1 MEIPYINRE
10 LSWLEFNQRVLNEA
24 RRNDLPLMERLKFL
38 SIAFSNL
45 DEFFMVRVGGLEI
58 LRSARKRK
66 PDPAGL
72 TPSQQITLVRQRV
85 KIMLGEI
92 EDCFYEELMPAL
104 NDEGISRVAIDQLN
118 SKQIDYVAEFFVESI
133 MPLLTPI
140 VLAENDGMNEIP
152 SLSLSAICE
161 VGSTESTESTESKD
175 SMRHVLVSI
184 PSNVSRFIWL
194 PGTNDSKFILI
205 EDVLINFIGQIFPD
219 EIVKQ
224 ANLFRLTRN
233 AEISLE
239 EEGAH
244 DLAKEMGSVLAERK
258 ISECVRLDMEEGFN
272 RNLSKTLKDL
282 VGATSSQIYSTS
294 LPLGFGDFIE
304 MTSLKGFEHLQTE
317 PWTPMLPKDWSP
329 GDNIFKNL
337 SKEDMLLHHPY
348 DSFDP
353 VLEFIEQAA
362 KDPKVLAIKQTLYR
376 TAKNS
381 RVISSLI
388 RAAENGKQVTV
399 VVELKARFDEARN
412 LERAEELERAGVQ
425 IIYGVKGLKTHS
437 KLTLVV
443 RNEGDELKR
452 YVHFGTGNY
461 NEITAGLYTDI
472 SYMTCRR
479 KYGYEAASFFN
490 ALTGGSKLGSM
501 KNLTIAPFH
510 LRERLLELIEEEIN
524 NVEKGKEARIDIKVN
539 SLQDSSFITALYRAS
554 YAGVKIR
561 LNVRGVCCLQ
571 PDLKKISKNIKVTS
585 IVDRYLE
592 HSRIYSFH
600 NDGKPKVFIS
610 SADLM
615 ERSFD
620 RRVELAVEVK
630 DAESK
635 KKVQEILKYT
645 LKDNVQSYLL
655 ESDGTYIRR
664 KPSKGSKKLRAQSYF
679 HRSTVKNAG
688 KMVNLSEEVFLP
700 HKPKGKDF
708 GTAV

>member
-1 MEIPYINRE
+1 MVDIPYINRE

-38 SIAFSNL
+38 SISFSNL

-118 SKQIDYVAEFFVESI
+118 STQIDYVAEFFVESI

-161 VGSTESTESTESKD
+161 VGSTESKD

-224 ANLFRLTRN
+224 VNLFRLTRN

-282 VGATSSQIYSTS
+282 VGATSSQVYPTS

-317 PWTPMLPKDWSP
+317 PWTPMLPRDWSA

-337 SKEDMLLHHPY
+337 SKADMLLHHPY
-348 DSFDP
+348 DRFDP

-510 LRERLLELIEEEIN
+510 MRERLMELIEAEIN

-635 KKVQEILKYT
+635 KKVQEILKYS

>member
-85 KIMLGEI
+85 EIMLGEI
-92 EDCFYEELMPAL
+92 EDCFYQELMPEL
-104 NDEGISRVAIDQLN
+104 NNEGISRVSIDQLN
-118 SKQIDYVAEFFVESI
+118 SKQIDHVAEYFVESI

-140 VLAENDGMNEIP
+140 VLSESDGKNEIP

-161 VGSTESTESTESKD
+161 VGSAESQNTL
-175 SMRHVLVSI
+175 RHVLVPI

-194 PGTNDSKFILI
+194 PETDDSKFILI
-205 EDVLINFIGQIFPD
+205 EDVLINFIGHIFPD
-219 EIVKQ
+219 EIVKN
-224 ANLFRLTRN
+224 AGLFRLTRN

-244 DLAKEMGSVLAERK
+244 DLAKEMGAVLAERK

-272 RNLSKTLKDL
+272 WNLSRRLKDL
-282 VGATSSQIYSTS
+282 VGATPSQVYSTS

-304 MTSLKGFEHLQTE
+304 LSSTKGFEHLQNE
-317 PWTPMLPKDWSP
+317 PWNPMLPKDWKP
-329 GDNIFKNL
+329 GDNIFKSL
-337 SKEDMLLHHPY
+337 SNRDMLLHHPY
-348 DSFDP
+348 DSFEP

-388 RAAENGKQVTV
+388 KAAENGKQVTV

-437 KLTLVV
+437 KVTLVV
-443 RNEGDELKR
+443 RNEGGELKR

-490 ALTGGSKLGSM
+490 ALTGGSKLVSL
-501 KNLTIAPFH
+501 KNLTVAPFH
-510 LRERLLELIEEEIN
+510 LRERIMDLIDSEIDN
-524 NVEKGKEARIDIKVN
+524 AENGKEARIDIKVN
-539 SLQDSSFITALYRAS
+539 SLQDSSIITALYRAS

-592 HSRIYSFH
+592 HSRIFSFY
-600 NDGKPKVFIS
+600 NNGKPKVYIS

-620 RRVELAVEVK
+620 RRVELAIEVK
-630 DAESK
+630 DADSK
-635 KKVQEILKYT
+635 NKIQEILKIS
-645 LKDNVQSYLL
+645 LKDNIQSYIL
-655 ESDGTYIRR
+655 ESDGTYIRS
-664 KPSKGSKKLRAQSYF
+664 KPSKGSKKIRAQSYF
-679 HRSTVKNAG
+679 HRSAVKNAG
-688 KMVNLSEEVFLP
+688 KIATISEDAFTP
-700 HKPKGKDF
+700 HKPKTKNF

>member
-161 VGSTESTESTESKD
+161 VGSTESKD

-282 VGATSSQIYSTS
+282 VGATSSQVYSTS

-337 SKEDMLLHHPY
+337 SKADMLLHHPY

-510 LRERLLELIEEEIN
+510 MRERLMELIEAEIN

-635 KKVQEILKYT
+635 EKVQEILKYS

>member
-118 SKQIDYVAEFFVESI
+118 STQIDYVAEFFVESI

-140 VLAENDGMNEIP
+140 LLAENDGMNEIP

-161 VGSTESTESTESKD
+161 VGSTESKD

-205 EDVLINFIGQIFPD
+205 EDVLKNFIGQIFPD

-244 DLAKEMGSVLAERK
+244 DLAKEMGAVLAERK

-282 VGATSSQIYSTS
+282 VGATSSQVYSTS

-317 PWTPMLPKDWSP
+317 PWTPMLPRDWSP

-337 SKEDMLLHHPY
+337 SKADMLLHHPY

-510 LRERLLELIEEEIN
+510 MRERLMELIEAEIN

-635 KKVQEILKYT
+635 KKVQEILKYS

>member
-118 SKQIDYVAEFFVESI
+118 STQIDYVAEFFVESI

-161 VGSTESTESTESKD
+161 VGSTESKD

-244 DLAKEMGSVLAERK
+244 DLAKEMGAVLAERK

-282 VGATSSQIYSTS
+282 VGATSSQVYSTS

-337 SKEDMLLHHPY
+337 SKADMLLHHPY

-510 LRERLLELIEEEIN
+510 LREQLMELIEAEIN

-635 KKVQEILKYT
+635 EKVQEILKYS

>member
-161 VGSTESTESTESKD
+161 VGSTESKD

-233 AEISLE
+233 AEISFE

-272 RNLSKTLKDL
+272 RNSSKTLKDL
-282 VGATSSQIYSTS
+282 VGATSSQVYPSS

-304 MTSLKGFEHLQTE
+304 MTSLKGFDHLQTE

-337 SKEDMLLHHPY
+337 SKADMLLHHPY

-510 LRERLLELIEEEIN
+510 MRERLMELIEAEIN

-635 KKVQEILKYT
+635 KKVQEILKYS

-664 KPSKGSKKLRAQSYF
+664 KPSKDSKKLRAQSYF

>member
-66 PDPAGL
+66 PDPSGL

-85 KIMLGEI
+85 EIMLGEI
-92 EDCFYEELMPAL
+92 EDCFYQELMPEL
-104 NDEGISRVAIDQLN
+104 NNEGISRVSIDQLN
-118 SKQIDYVAEFFVESI
+118 SKQIDHVAEYFVESI

-140 VLAENDGMNEIP
+140 VLAESDGKNEIP

-161 VGSTESTESTESKD
+161 VGSAESQNTL
-175 SMRHVLVSI
+175 RHVLVPI

-194 PGTNDSKFILI
+194 PETDDSKFILI
-205 EDVLINFIGQIFPD
+205 EDVLINFIGHIFPD
-219 EIVKQ
+219 EIVKN
-224 ANLFRLTRN
+224 AGLFRLTRN

-244 DLAKEMGSVLAERK
+244 DLAKEMGAVLAERK
-258 ISECVRLDMEEGFN
+258 ISECVRLDIEEGFN
-272 RNLSKTLKDL
+272 RNLSRRLKDL
-282 VGATSSQIYSTS
+282 VGATPSQVYSTS

-304 MTSLKGFEHLQTE
+304 LSSAKGFEHLQNE
-317 PWTPMLPKDWSP
+317 PWNPMLPKDWKP
-329 GDNIFKNL
+329 GDNIFKSL
-337 SKEDMLLHHPY
+337 SNRDMLLQHPY
-348 DSFDP
+348 DSFEP
-353 VLEFIEQAA
+353 VLDFIEQAA

-388 RAAENGKQVTV
+388 KAAENGKQVTV

-437 KLTLVV
+437 KVTLVV
-443 RNEGDELKR
+443 RNEGGELKR

-490 ALTGGSKLGSM
+490 ALTGGSKLVSL
-501 KNLTIAPFH
+501 KNLTVAPFH
-510 LRERLLELIEEEIN
+510 LRERIMDLIDSEIDN
-524 NVEKGKEARIDIKVN
+524 AENGKEARIDIKVN
-539 SLQDSSFITALYRAS
+539 SLQDSSIITALYRAS

-592 HSRIYSFH
+592 HSRIFSFY
-600 NDGKPKVFIS
+600 NNGKPKVYIS

-620 RRVELAVEVK
+620 RRVELAIEVK
-630 DAESK
+630 DADSK
-635 KKVQEILKYT
+635 NKIQEILKIS
-645 LKDNVQSYLL
+645 LKDNIQSYIL
-655 ESDGTYIRR
+655 ESDGTYIRS
-664 KPSKGSKKLRAQSYF
+664 KPSKGSKKIRAQSYF
-679 HRSTVKNAG
+679 HRSAVKNAG
-688 KMVNLSEEVFLP
+688 KIATISEDAFTP
-700 HKPKGKDF
+700 HKPKTKNF

>member
-118 SKQIDYVAEFFVESI
+118 STQIDYVAEFFVESI

-161 VGSTESTESTESKD
+161 VGSTESKD

-272 RNLSKTLKDL
+272 RNLSKILKDL
-282 VGATSSQIYSTS
+282 VGATSSQVYPTS

-317 PWTPMLPKDWSP
+317 PWTPMLPRDWSA

-337 SKEDMLLHHPY
+337 SKADMLLHHPY

-510 LRERLLELIEEEIN
+510 MRERLMELIEAEIN

-635 KKVQEILKYT
+635 EKVQEILKYS

>member
-118 SKQIDYVAEFFVESI
+118 STQIDYVAEFFVESI

-161 VGSTESTESTESKD
+161 VGSTESKD

-282 VGATSSQIYSTS
+282 VGATSSQVYSTS

-337 SKEDMLLHHPY
+337 SKADMLLHHPY

-510 LRERLLELIEEEIN
+510 LREQLMELIEAEIN

-635 KKVQEILKYT
+635 KKVQEILKYS

>member
-38 SIAFSNL
+38 SIAFSNI

-118 SKQIDYVAEFFVESI
+118 STQIDYVAEFFVENI

-161 VGSTESTESTESKD
+161 VGSTESKD

-282 VGATSSQIYSTS
+282 VGATSSQVYSTS

-317 PWTPMLPKDWSP
+317 PWTPMLPRDWSP

-337 SKEDMLLHHPY
+337 SKADMLLHHPY

>member
-161 VGSTESTESTESKD
+161 VGSTESKD

-244 DLAKEMGSVLAERK
+244 DLAKEMGAVLAERK

-282 VGATSSQIYSTS
+282 VGATSSQVYSTS

-337 SKEDMLLHHPY
+337 SKADMLLHHPY

-510 LRERLLELIEEEIN
+510 LREQLMELIEAEIT

-635 KKVQEILKYT
+635 EKVQEILKYS

>member
-1 MEIPYINRE
+1 
-10 LSWLEFNQRVLNEA
+10 
-24 RRNDLPLMERLKFL
+24 
-38 SIAFSNL
+38 
-45 DEFFMVRVGGLEI
+45 
-58 LRSARKRK
+58 
-66 PDPAGL
+66 
-72 TPSQQITLVRQRV
+72 
-85 KIMLGEI
+85 
-92 EDCFYEELMPAL
+92 
-104 NDEGISRVAIDQLN
+104 
-118 SKQIDYVAEFFVESI
+118 
-133 MPLLTPI
+133 
-140 VLAENDGMNEIP
+140 
-152 SLSLSAICE
+152 
-161 VGSTESTESTESKD
+161 
-175 SMRHVLVSI
+175 
-184 PSNVSRFIWL
+184 
-194 PGTNDSKFILI
+194 
-205 EDVLINFIGQIFPD
+205 
-219 EIVKQ
+219 
-224 ANLFRLTRN
+224 
-233 AEISLE
+233 
-239 EEGAH
+239 
-244 DLAKEMGSVLAERK
+244 
-258 ISECVRLDMEEGFN
+258 
-272 RNLSKTLKDL
+272 
-282 VGATSSQIYSTS
+282 
-294 LPLGFGDFIE
+294 
-304 MTSLKGFEHLQTE
+304 
-317 PWTPMLPKDWSP
+317 MLPRDWSA

-337 SKEDMLLHHPY
+337 SKADMLLHHPY

-501 KNLTIAPFH
+501 KNLIIAPFH
-510 LRERLLELIEEEIN
+510 LREQLMELIEAEIN

-635 KKVQEILKYT
+635 KKVQEILKYS

>member
-1 MEIPYINRE
+1 MVEIPYINRE

-118 SKQIDYVAEFFVESI
+118 STQIDYVAEFFVESI

-161 VGSTESTESTESKD
+161 VGSTESKD

-272 RNLSKTLKDL
+272 RNLSKILKDL
-282 VGATSSQIYSTS
+282 VGATSSQVYPTS

-317 PWTPMLPKDWSP
+317 PWTPMLPRDWSA

-337 SKEDMLLHHPY
+337 SKADMLLHHPY

-510 LRERLLELIEEEIN
+510 MRERLMELIEAEIN

-635 KKVQEILKYT
+635 EKVQEILKYS

>member
-140 VLAENDGMNEIP
+140 VLDENDGMNEIP

-161 VGSTESTESTESKD
+161 VGSTESKD

-272 RNLSKTLKDL
+272 RNLSKILKDL
-282 VGATSSQIYSTS
+282 VGATSSQVYPTS

-337 SKEDMLLHHPY
+337 SKADMLLHHPY

-510 LRERLLELIEEEIN
+510 MRERLMELIEAEIN

-635 KKVQEILKYT
+635 EKVQEILKYT

>member
-118 SKQIDYVAEFFVESI
+118 STQIDYVAEFFVESI

-161 VGSTESTESTESKD
+161 VGSTESTESKD

-282 VGATSSQIYSTS
+282 VGATSSQVYSTS
-294 LPLGFGDFIE
+294 LPLRFGDFIE

-317 PWTPMLPKDWSP
+317 PWTPMLPRDWSP

-337 SKEDMLLHHPY
+337 SKADMLLHHPY

>member
-118 SKQIDYVAEFFVESI
+118 STQIDYVAEFFVESI

-140 VLAENDGMNEIP
+140 ILAENDGMNEIP

-161 VGSTESTESTESKD
+161 VGSTESKD

-272 RNLSKTLKDL
+272 RNLSKILKDL
-282 VGATSSQIYSTS
+282 IGATSSQVYPTS

-317 PWTPMLPKDWSP
+317 PWTPMLPRDWSP
-329 GDNIFKNL
+329 GENIFKNL
-337 SKEDMLLHHPY
+337 SKADMLLHHPY

-510 LRERLLELIEEEIN
+510 MRERLMELIEAEIN

-635 KKVQEILKYT
+635 EKVQEILKYS

-700 HKPKGKDF
+700 HKPKGKEF

>member
-161 VGSTESTESTESKD
+161 VGSTESKD

-282 VGATSSQIYSTS
+282 VGATSSQVYSTS

-337 SKEDMLLHHPY
+337 SKADMLLHHPY

-510 LRERLLELIEEEIN
+510 MRERLMELIEAEIN

-620 RRVELAVEVK
+620 RRVELAVELK

-635 KKVQEILKYT
+635 EKVQEILKYS

>member
-85 KIMLGEI
+85 EIMLGEI
-92 EDCFYEELMPAL
+92 EDCFYQELMPEL
-104 NDEGISRVAIDQLN
+104 NNEGISRVSIDQLN
-118 SKQIDYVAEFFVESI
+118 SKQIDHVAEYFVESI

-140 VLAENDGMNEIP
+140 VLAESDGKNEIP

-161 VGSTESTESTESKD
+161 VGSAESQNTL
-175 SMRHVLVSI
+175 RHVLVPI

-194 PGTNDSKFILI
+194 PETDDSKFILI
-205 EDVLINFIGQIFPD
+205 EDVLINFIGHIFPD
-219 EIVKQ
+219 EIVKN
-224 ANLFRLTRN
+224 AGLFRLTRN

-244 DLAKEMGSVLAERK
+244 DLAKEMGAVLAERK

-272 RNLSKTLKDL
+272 RNLSRSLKDL
-282 VGATSSQIYSTS
+282 VGATPSQVYSTS

-304 MTSLKGFEHLQTE
+304 LSSAKGFEHLQNE
-317 PWTPMLPKDWSP
+317 PWNPMLPKDWKP
-329 GDNIFKNL
+329 GDNIFKSL
-337 SKEDMLLHHPY
+337 SNRDMLLHHPY
-348 DSFDP
+348 DSFEP

-388 RAAENGKQVTV
+388 KAAENGKQVTV

-437 KLTLVV
+437 KVTLVV
-443 RNEGDELKR
+443 RNEGGELKR

-490 ALTGGSKLGSM
+490 ALTGGSKLVSL
-501 KNLTIAPFH
+501 KNLTVAPFH
-510 LRERLLELIEEEIN
+510 LRERIMDLIDAEIDN
-524 NVEKGKEARIDIKVN
+524 AENGKEARIDIKVN
-539 SLQDSSFITALYRAS
+539 SLQDSSIITALYRAS

-592 HSRIYSFH
+592 HSRIFSFY
-600 NDGKPKVFIS
+600 NNGKPKVYIS

-620 RRVELAVEVK
+620 RRVELAIEVK
-630 DAESK
+630 DADSK
-635 KKVQEILKYT
+635 NKIQEILKIS
-645 LKDNVQSYLL
+645 LKDNIQSYIL
-655 ESDGTYIRR
+655 ESDGTYIRS
-664 KPSKGSKKLRAQSYF
+664 KPSKGSKKIRAQSYF
-679 HRSTVKNAG
+679 HRSAVKNAG
-688 KMVNLSEEVFLP
+688 KIATISEDAFTP
-700 HKPKGKDF
+700 HKPKTKNF

>member
-38 SIAFSNL
+38 SISFSNL

-118 SKQIDYVAEFFVESI
+118 STQIDYVAEFFVESI

-161 VGSTESTESTESKD
+161 VGSTESKD

-272 RNLSKTLKDL
+272 RNLSKILKDL
-282 VGATSSQIYSTS
+282 VGATSSQVYPTS

-317 PWTPMLPKDWSP
+317 PWTPMLPRDWSP

-337 SKEDMLLHHPY
+337 SKADMLLHHPY

-510 LRERLLELIEEEIN
+510 MRERLMELIEAEIN

-635 KKVQEILKYT
+635 EKVQEILKYS

>member
-118 SKQIDYVAEFFVESI
+118 STQIDYVAEFFVESI

-140 VLAENDGMNEIP
+140 VLAENDGMNDIP

-161 VGSTESTESTESKD
+161 VGSTESKD

-205 EDVLINFIGQIFPD
+205 EDVFINFIGQIFPD

-272 RNLSKTLKDL
+272 RNLSKILKDL
-282 VGATSSQIYSTS
+282 VGATSSQVYPTS

-317 PWTPMLPKDWSP
+317 PWTPMLPRDWSP

-337 SKEDMLLHHPY
+337 SKADMLLHHPY

-388 RAAENGKQVTV
+388 RAAEKGKQVTV

-510 LRERLLELIEEEIN
+510 MRERLMELIEAEIN

-635 KKVQEILKYT
+635 EKVQEILKYS

>member
-118 SKQIDYVAEFFVESI
+118 STQIDYVAEFFVESI

-140 VLAENDGMNEIP
+140 ILAENDGMNEIP

-161 VGSTESTESTESKD
+161 VGSTESKD

-282 VGATSSQIYSTS
+282 VGATSSQVYPTS

-337 SKEDMLLHHPY
+337 SKADMLLHHPY

-510 LRERLLELIEEEIN
+510 LREQLMELIEAEIN

-635 KKVQEILKYT
+635 EKVQEILKYS

-679 HRSTVKNAG
+679 HRSTVKNSG

>member
-118 SKQIDYVAEFFVESI
+118 STQIDYVAEFFVESI

-161 VGSTESTESTESKD
+161 VGSTESKD

-282 VGATSSQIYSTS
+282 VGATSSQVYSTS

-317 PWTPMLPKDWSP
+317 PWTPMLPRDWSP

-337 SKEDMLLHHPY
+337 SKADMLLHHPY

-490 ALTGGSKLGSM
+490 ALTGGSKLSSM

-510 LRERLLELIEEEIN
+510 MRERLMELIEAEIN

-635 KKVQEILKYT
+635 EKVQEILKYS

>member
-140 VLAENDGMNEIP
+140 ILAENDGMNEIP

-161 VGSTESTESTESKD
+161 VGSTESKD

-272 RNLSKTLKDL
+272 RNLSKILKDL
-282 VGATSSQIYSTS
+282 VGATSSQVYPTS

-317 PWTPMLPKDWSP
+317 PWTPMLPRDWSA

-337 SKEDMLLHHPY
+337 SKADMLLHHPY

-510 LRERLLELIEEEIN
+510 LREQLMELIEAEIN

-635 KKVQEILKYT
+635 KKVQEILKYS

>member
-118 SKQIDYVAEFFVESI
+118 STQIDYVAEFFVESI

-161 VGSTESTESTESKD
+161 VGSTESKD

-244 DLAKEMGSVLAERK
+244 DLAKEMGAVLAERK

-282 VGATSSQIYSTS
+282 VGATSSQVYSTS

-337 SKEDMLLHHPY
+337 SKADMLLHHPY

-510 LRERLLELIEEEIN
+510 MRERLMELIEAEIN

-635 KKVQEILKYT
+635 EKVQEILKYS

>member
-85 KIMLGEI
+85 EIMLGEI
-92 EDCFYEELMPAL
+92 EDCFYQELMPEL
-104 NDEGISRVAIDQLN
+104 NNEGISRVSIDQLN
-118 SKQIDYVAEFFVESI
+118 SKQIDHVAEYFVESI

-140 VLAENDGMNEIP
+140 VLAESDGKNEIP

-161 VGSTESTESTESKD
+161 VGSTESQNTL
-175 SMRHVLVSI
+175 RHVLVPI

-194 PGTNDSKFILI
+194 PETNDSKFILI
-205 EDVLINFIGQIFPD
+205 EDVLINFIGHIFPD
-219 EIVKQ
+219 EIVKN
-224 ANLFRLTRN
+224 AGLFRLTRN

-244 DLAKEMGSVLAERK
+244 DLAKEMGAVLAERK

-272 RNLSKTLKDL
+272 RNLSRRLKDL
-282 VGATSSQIYSTS
+282 VGATPSQVYSTS

-304 MTSLKGFEHLQTE
+304 LSSTKGFEHLQNE
-317 PWTPMLPKDWSP
+317 PWNPMLPKDWKP
-329 GDNIFKNL
+329 GDNIFKSL
-337 SKEDMLLHHPY
+337 SNRDMLLHHPY
-348 DSFDP
+348 DSFEP

-412 LERAEELERAGVQ
+412 LERAEELEMAGVQ

-437 KLTLVV
+437 KVTLVV

-479 KYGYEAASFFN
+479 KYGYEVASFFN
-490 ALTGGSKLGSM
+490 ALTGGSKLVSL
-501 KNLTIAPFH
+501 KNLTVAPFH
-510 LRERLLELIEEEIN
+510 LRERIMDLIDAEIDN
-524 NVEKGKEARIDIKVN
+524 AENGKEARIDIKVN
-539 SLQDSSFITALYRAS
+539 SLQDSSIITALYRAS

-592 HSRIYSFH
+592 HSRIFSFY
-600 NDGKPKVFIS
+600 NNGKSKIYIS

-620 RRVELAVEVK
+620 RRVELAIEVK
-630 DAESK
+630 DADSK
-635 KKVQEILKYT
+635 NKIQEILKIS
-645 LKDNVQSYLL
+645 LKDNIQSYIL
-655 ESDGTYIRR
+655 ESDGTYIRS
-664 KPSKGSKKLRAQSYF
+664 KPSKGSKKIRAQSYF
-679 HRSTVKNAG
+679 HRSAVKNAG
-688 KMVNLSEEVFLP
+688 KIATISEDAFTP
-700 HKPKGKDF
+700 HKPKTKNF

>member
-161 VGSTESTESTESKD
+161 VGSTESKD

-337 SKEDMLLHHPY
+337 SKADMLLHHPY

>member
-118 SKQIDYVAEFFVESI
+118 STQIDYVAEFFVESI

-161 VGSTESTESTESKD
+161 VGSTESKD

-282 VGATSSQIYSTS
+282 VGATSSQVYSTS

-337 SKEDMLLHHPY
+337 SKADMLLHHPY

-510 LRERLLELIEEEIN
+510 MRERLMELIEAEIN

-635 KKVQEILKYT
+635 KKVQEILKYS

>member
-140 VLAENDGMNEIP
+140 LLAENDGMNEIP

-161 VGSTESTESTESKD
+161 VGSTESKD

-282 VGATSSQIYSTS
+282 VGATSSQVYSTS

-337 SKEDMLLHHPY
+337 SKADMLLHHPY

-510 LRERLLELIEEEIN
+510 MRERLMELIEAEIN

-635 KKVQEILKYT
+635 KKVQEILKYN

>member
-85 KIMLGEI
+85 EIMLGEI
-92 EDCFYEELMPAL
+92 EDCFYQELMPEL
-104 NDEGISRVAIDQLN
+104 NNEGISRVSIDQLN
-118 SKQIDYVAEFFVESI
+118 SKQIDHVAGYFVESI

-140 VLAENDGMNEIP
+140 VLAESDGKNEIP

-161 VGSTESTESTESKD
+161 VGSAESQNTL
-175 SMRHVLVSI
+175 RHVLVPI

-194 PGTNDSKFILI
+194 PETDDSKFILI
-205 EDVLINFIGQIFPD
+205 EDVLINFIGHIFPD
-219 EIVKQ
+219 EIVKN
-224 ANLFRLTRN
+224 AGLFRLTRN

-244 DLAKEMGSVLAERK
+244 DLAKEMGAVLAERK

-272 RNLSKTLKDL
+272 RNLSRSLKGL
-282 VGATSSQIYSTS
+282 VGATPSQVYSTS

-304 MTSLKGFEHLQTE
+304 LSSTKGFEHLQNE
-317 PWTPMLPKDWSP
+317 PWNPMLPKDWKP
-329 GDNIFKNL
+329 GDNIFKSL
-337 SKEDMLLHHPY
+337 SNRDMLLHHPY
-348 DSFDP
+348 DSFEP

-388 RAAENGKQVTV
+388 KAAENGKQVTV

-437 KLTLVV
+437 KVTLVV
-443 RNEGDELKR
+443 RNEGGELKR

-490 ALTGGSKLGSM
+490 ALTGGSKLVSL
-501 KNLTIAPFH
+501 KNLTVAPFH
-510 LRERLLELIEEEIN
+510 LRERIMDLIDAEIDN
-524 NVEKGKEARIDIKVN
+524 AENGKEARIDIKVN
-539 SLQDSSFITALYRAS
+539 SLQDSSIITALYRAS

-592 HSRIYSFH
+592 HSRIFSFY
-600 NDGKPKVFIS
+600 NNGKPKLYIS

-630 DAESK
+630 DADSK
-635 KKVQEILKYT
+635 NKLQEILKIS
-645 LKDNVQSYLL
+645 LKDNTQSYVL
-655 ESDGTYIRR
+655 ESDGTYIRS
-664 KPSKGSKKLRAQSYF
+664 KPSKGSKKIRAQIYF
-679 HRSTVKNAG
+679 HRSAVKNAG
-688 KMVNLSEEVFLP
+688 KIATISEDAFSP
-700 HKPKGKDF
+700 HKPKTKKF

>member
-38 SIAFSNL
+38 SISFSNL

-118 SKQIDYVAEFFVESI
+118 STQIDYVAEFFVESI

-161 VGSTESTESTESKD
+161 VGSTESKD

-282 VGATSSQIYSTS
+282 VGATSSQVYPTS

-317 PWTPMLPKDWSP
+317 PWTPMLPRDWSP

-337 SKEDMLLHHPY
+337 SKADMLLHHPY

-510 LRERLLELIEEEIN
+510 MRERLMELIEAEIN

-635 KKVQEILKYT
+635 EKVQEILKYS

>member
-1 MEIPYINRE
+1 MVDIPYINRE

-118 SKQIDYVAEFFVESI
+118 STQIDYVAEFFVESI

-140 VLAENDGMNEIP
+140 ILAENDGMNEVP

-161 VGSTESTESTESKD
+161 VGSTESKD

-272 RNLSKTLKDL
+272 RNLSKILKDL
-282 VGATSSQIYSTS
+282 VGATSSQVYPTS

-317 PWTPMLPKDWSP
+317 PWTPMLPRDWSA

-337 SKEDMLLHHPY
+337 SKADMLLHHPY

-510 LRERLLELIEEEIN
+510 MRERLLELIEAEIN

-635 KKVQEILKYT
+635 EKVQEILKYS

-700 HKPKGKDF
+700 YKPKGKDF

>member
-85 KIMLGEI
+85 EIMLGEI
-92 EDCFYEELMPAL
+92 EDCFYQELMPEL
-104 NDEGISRVAIDQLN
+104 NNEGISRVSIDQLN
-118 SKQIDYVAEFFVESI
+118 SKQIDHVAEYFVESI

-140 VLAENDGMNEIP
+140 VLAESDGKNEIP

-161 VGSTESTESTESKD
+161 VGSAESQNTL
-175 SMRHVLVSI
+175 RHVLVPI

-194 PGTNDSKFILI
+194 PETNDSKFILI
-205 EDVLINFIGQIFPD
+205 EDVLINFIGHIFPD
-219 EIVKQ
+219 EIVKN
-224 ANLFRLTRN
+224 AGLFRLTRN

-244 DLAKEMGSVLAERK
+244 DLAKEMGAVLAERK

-272 RNLSKTLKDL
+272 RNLSRSLKDL
-282 VGATSSQIYSTS
+282 VGATPSQVYSTS

-304 MTSLKGFEHLQTE
+304 LSSAKGFEHLQNE
-317 PWTPMLPKDWSP
+317 PWNPMLPKDWKP
-329 GDNIFKNL
+329 GDNIFKSL
-337 SKEDMLLHHPY
+337 SNRDMLLHHPY
-348 DSFDP
+348 DSFEP
-353 VLEFIEQAA
+353 VLDFIEQAA

-388 RAAENGKQVTV
+388 KAAENGKQVTV

-437 KLTLVV
+437 KVTLVV
-443 RNEGDELKR
+443 RNEGGELKR

-490 ALTGGSKLGSM
+490 ALTGGSKLVSL
-501 KNLTIAPFH
+501 KNLTVAPFH
-510 LRERLLELIEEEIN
+510 LRERIMDLIDAEIDN
-524 NVEKGKEARIDIKVN
+524 AENGKEARIDIKVN
-539 SLQDSSFITALYRAS
+539 SLQDSSIITALYRAS

-592 HSRIYSFH
+592 HSRIFSFY
-600 NDGKPKVFIS
+600 NNGKPKVYIS

-620 RRVELAVEVK
+620 RRVELAIEVK
-630 DAESK
+630 DADSK
-635 KKVQEILKYT
+635 NKIQEILKIS
-645 LKDNVQSYLL
+645 LKDNIQSYIL
-655 ESDGTYIRR
+655 ESDGTYIRS
-664 KPSKGSKKLRAQSYF
+664 KPSKGSKKIRAQSYF
-679 HRSTVKNAG
+679 HRSAVKNAG
-688 KMVNLSEEVFLP
+688 KIATISEDAFTP
-700 HKPKGKDF
+700 HKPKTKNF

>member
-118 SKQIDYVAEFFVESI
+118 STQIDYVAEFFVESI

-161 VGSTESTESTESKD
+161 VGSTESKD

-282 VGATSSQIYSTS
+282 VGATSSQVYSTS

-317 PWTPMLPKDWSP
+317 PWTPMLPRDWSP

-510 LRERLLELIEEEIN
+510 MRERLMELIEAEIN

-635 KKVQEILKYT
+635 EKVQEILKYS

>member
-1 MEIPYINRE
+1 MVDIPYINRE

-38 SIAFSNL
+38 SISFSNL

-161 VGSTESTESTESKD
+161 VGSTESKD

-244 DLAKEMGSVLAERK
+244 DLAKEMGAVLAERK

-282 VGATSSQIYSTS
+282 VGATSSQVYPTS

-337 SKEDMLLHHPY
+337 SKADMLLHHPY

-510 LRERLLELIEEEIN
+510 MRERLMELIEAEIN

-635 KKVQEILKYT
+635 KKVQEILKYS

>member
-118 SKQIDYVAEFFVESI
+118 STQIDYVAEFFVESI

-140 VLAENDGMNEIP
+140 LLAENDGMNEIP

-161 VGSTESTESTESKD
+161 VGSTESKD

-282 VGATSSQIYSTS
+282 VGATSSQVYSTS

-317 PWTPMLPKDWSP
+317 PWTPMLPRDWSP

-510 LRERLLELIEEEIN
+510 MRERLMELIEAEIN

>member
-92 EDCFYEELMPAL
+92 EDCFYQELMPEL
-104 NDEGISRVAIDQLN
+104 NNEGISRVSIDQLN
-118 SKQIDYVAEFFVESI
+118 STQIDYVAEYFVESI

-140 VLAENDGMNEIP
+140 VLAESDGKNEIP

-161 VGSTESTESTESKD
+161 VGSTESKD
-175 SMRHVLVSI
+175 SMRHALVPI

-194 PGTNDSKFILI
+194 PETNDSKFILI
-205 EDVLINFIGQIFPD
+205 EDVLINFIGHIFPD
-219 EIVKQ
+219 EIVKN
-224 ANLFRLTRN
+224 AGLFRLTRN

-244 DLAKEMGSVLAERK
+244 DLAKEMGAVLAERK

-272 RNLSKTLKDL
+272 RNLSRRLKDF
-282 VGATSSQIYSTS
+282 VGATPSQVYSTS

-304 MTSLKGFEHLQTE
+304 LSSTKGFEHLQNE
-317 PWTPMLPKDWSP
+317 PWNPMIPKDWKP
-329 GDNIFKNL
+329 GDNIFKSL
-337 SKEDMLLHHPY
+337 SNRDMLLHHPY
-348 DSFDP
+348 DSFEP

-388 RAAENGKQVTV
+388 KAAENGKQVTV

-437 KLTLVV
+437 KVTLVV
-443 RNEGDELKR
+443 RNEGGELKR

-490 ALTGGSKLGSM
+490 ALTGGSKLVSL
-501 KNLTIAPFH
+501 KNLT
-510 LRERLLELIEEEIN
+510 LSLIHI
-524 NVEKGKEARIDIKVN
+524 
-539 SLQDSSFITALYRAS
+539 
-554 YAGVKIR
+554 
-561 LNVRGVCCLQ
+561 
-571 PDLKKISKNIKVTS
+571 
-585 IVDRYLE
+585 
-592 HSRIYSFH
+592 
-600 NDGKPKVFIS
+600 
-610 SADLM
+610 
-615 ERSFD
+615 
-620 RRVELAVEVK
+620 
-630 DAESK
+630 
-635 KKVQEILKYT
+635 
-645 LKDNVQSYLL
+645 
-655 ESDGTYIRR
+655 
-664 KPSKGSKKLRAQSYF
+664 
-679 HRSTVKNAG
+679 
-688 KMVNLSEEVFLP
+688 
-700 HKPKGKDF
+700 
-708 GTAV
+708 

>member
-161 VGSTESTESTESKD
+161 VGSTESKD

-272 RNLSKTLKDL
+272 RNLSKILKDL
-282 VGATSSQIYSTS
+282 VGATSSQVYPTS

-317 PWTPMLPKDWSP
+317 PWTPMLPRDWSP

-337 SKEDMLLHHPY
+337 SKADMLLHHPY

-510 LRERLLELIEEEIN
+510 LREQLMELIEAEIN

-635 KKVQEILKYT
+635 EKVQEILKYS